1 MRRAYRLK
9 GVVQGVGF
17 RPHVA
22 KVASGFP
29 LSGFVGNDDESVFI
43 EAQGAAS
50 DIDNFMAK
58 MLATLPPLAKV
69 LHTAA
74 CDIADIEGESGFR
87 IVSSRRRSG
96 ARTLIPSD
104 TATCPDCCQEMIDP
118 TNRRYH
124 YPFTTCTNCGP
135 RATIMRDLPY
145 DRDTTTMVKFPM
157 CPACQ
162 AEYTDPK
169 NRRYHAQPVSCFDC
183 GPVLWVSDTANPNLR
198 PPSGDRRPLI
208 AGALDEA
215 RARLLRGEIL
225 AVKGIGGFHL
235 MCDARNEEAVARLR
249 KRKNRGEKPF
259 AVMAPSIE
267 AANRLA
273 RLSDSQ
279 LKELACPAR
288 PIVIAPFGSEY
299 NLAPAVAPGLGD
311 VGILLPY
318 APLHLELLSAD
329 CSDMALVATSGNL
342 AGEPLCFTN
351 EDACERLTRIA
362 DGFVFHDRGIYLPM
376 EDSVF
381 LANPQVTIPS
391 RRSRGYAPL
400 PVALPQV
407 ATAPT
412 LAIGGE
418 LKNTFCLASG
428 DWAHLSGHIGDMGT
442 LASQEALDRAVTQ
455 MLNFQRSQPETVVC
469 DLHPAYSTVTWAS
482 RFASQHDIELLQVQ
496 HHVAHAYSLLAERSH
511 LDPAVVLTV
520 DGTGYGTD
528 GTIWG
533 GEILEIA
540 GNTWQRRTHLPSFS
554 LVGGDRAVRYPW
566 RVALGIAHDWNLD
579 RITQAISTEIGKHQG
594 RSAELELVK
603 SQLDTGFGVVSTT
616 SCGRLFDAAA
626 AILGIC
632 TSVTYEAQAA
642 MELEHAAT
650 TWANAHEQALAQRFG
665 SYRELF
671 EMLAE
676 DDREVGE
683 RAWQF
688 HLGLAQLLGFQA
700 AETAEKAGIKTVGL
714 TGGVALNRLFS
725 SHFMRIMH
733 EDGYEVLTHQAV
745 PPNDGGLSLGQAW
758 AAVLGASEG

>member
-1 MRRAYRLK
+1 MRRAYRLR

-22 KVASGFP
+22 KVATDFP
-29 LSGFVGNDDESVFI
+29 LTGFVGNDDESVFI
-43 EAQGAAS
+43 EAQGTAS
-50 DIDNFMAK
+50 DIENFMTQ
-58 MLATLPPLAKV
+58 MLATLPPLASV
-69 LHTAA
+69 LQCVARE
-74 CDIADIEGESGFR
+74 IPEQEGEQGFR

-96 ARTLIPSD
+96 TRTLIPPD
-104 TATCPDCCQEMIDP
+104 TATCPDCCREMVDP
-118 TNRRYH
+118 NNRRYH
-124 YPFTTCTNCGP
+124 YPFITCTNCGP
-135 RATIMRDLPY
+135 RATIMVDLPY

-157 CPACQ
+157 CPTCQ

-183 GPVLWVSDTANPNLR
+183 GPVLWVSDTTNPNLR
-198 PPSGDRRPLI
+198 PPTGDRRPLI
-208 AGALDEA
+208 AAALSEA
-215 RARLLRGEIL
+215 RARLRRGEIL

-235 MCDARNEEAVARLR
+235 LCDARNQEAVARLR
-249 KRKNRGEKPF
+249 KRKNRGDKPF
-259 AVMAPSIE
+259 AVMAPNIKS
-267 AANRLA
+267 ARRLA
-273 RLSDSQ
+273 ELNGSQ
-279 LKELACPAR
+279 LEELSSPAR
-288 PIVIAPFGSEY
+288 PIVIAPFGSGY
-299 NLAPAVAPGLGD
+299 DLAPAVAPGLGD

-318 APLHLELLSAD
+318 APLHLELLSAE
-329 CSDMALVATSGNL
+329 CTDMALVATSGNL

-351 EDACERLTRIA
+351 EDALARLAGIA
-362 DGFVFHDRGIYLPM
+362 DGFVFHDRDIHLPM

-381 LANPQVTIPS
+381 LANSQVTIPS

-400 PVALPQV
+400 PVALPQ
-407 ATAPT
+407 AAAAPI
-412 LAIGGE
+412 LAVGGE
-418 LKNTFCLASG
+418 LKNSFCLASR
-428 DWAHLSGHIGDMGT
+428 DWAHISGHIGDMGT

-455 MLNFQRSQPETVVC
+455 MLNFQHSRPEKIVC
-469 DLHPAYSTVTWAS
+469 DLHPAYSTVSWAS
-482 RFASQHDIELLQVQ
+482 RFAEQRDIELLQVQ

-511 LDPAVVLTV
+511 LEPAVVVAV

-540 GNTWQRRTHLPSFS
+540 GAAWYRRTHLPSFS

-566 RVALGIAHDWNLD
+566 RVALGIAHDWNLEW
-579 RITQAISTEIGKHQG
+579 ITPKISAEIGDRQG
-594 RSAELELVK
+594 KSAELKLVK
-603 SQLDTGFGVVSTT
+603 SQLNSGFGVVATT

-632 TSVTYEAQAA
+632 TEVTYEAQAA

-650 TWANAHEQALAQRFG
+650 SWANRHIGAPALRFN

-676 DDREVGE
+676 DEREVGE
-683 RAWQF
+683 RAWLF
-688 HLGLAQLLGFQA
+688 HLGLAQLLTTQA
-700 AETAEKAGIKTVGL
+700 EENAQKAGIKTVGL

-725 SHFMRIMH
+725 SHFIGIMR
-733 EDGYEVLTHQAV
+733 EGGYEVLTHKNV

-758 AAVLGASEG
+758 AAVLGAC

>member
-1 MRRAYRLK
+1 MRLAYRLR

-22 KVASGFP
+22 KVATDFP
-29 LSGFVGNDDESVFI
+29 LTGFVGNDDESVFI
-43 EAQGAAS
+43 EAQGTAS
-50 DIDNFMAK
+50 DIENFMTQ
-58 MLATLPPLAKV
+58 MLATLPPLASV
-69 LHTAA
+69 LQCVARQ
-74 CDIADIEGESGFR
+74 IPEQEGEQGFR

-96 ARTLIPSD
+96 TRTLIPPD
-104 TATCPDCCQEMIDP
+104 TATCPDCCREMVDP
-118 TNRRYH
+118 NNRRYH
-124 YPFTTCTNCGP
+124 YPFITCTNCGP
-135 RATIMRDLPY
+135 RATIMVDLPY

-183 GPVLWVSDTANPNLR
+183 GPVLWVSDTTNPNLR
-198 PPSGDRRPLI
+198 PPTGDRRPLI
-208 AGALDEA
+208 AAALSEA
-215 RARLLRGEIL
+215 RARLRRGEIL

-235 MCDARNEEAVARLR
+235 LCDARNQEAVARLR
-249 KRKNRGEKPF
+249 KRKNRGDKPF
-259 AVMAPSIE
+259 AVMAPNIKS
-267 AANRLA
+267 ARRLA
-273 RLSDSQ
+273 ELNGSQ
-279 LKELACPAR
+279 LEELSSPAR
-288 PIVIAPFGSEY
+288 PIVIAPFGSGY
-299 NLAPAVAPGLGD
+299 DLAPAVAPGLGD

-318 APLHLELLSAD
+318 APLHLELLSAE
-329 CSDMALVATSGNL
+329 CTDMALVATSGNL

-351 EDACERLTRIA
+351 EDALARLAGIA
-362 DGFVFHDRGIYLPM
+362 DGFVFHDRDIHLPM

-381 LANPQVTIPS
+381 LANSQVTIPS

-400 PVALPQV
+400 PVALPQ
-407 ATAPT
+407 AAAAPI
-412 LAIGGE
+412 LAVGGE
-418 LKNTFCLASG
+418 LKNSFCLASR
-428 DWAHLSGHIGDMGT
+428 DWAHISGHIGDMGT

-455 MLNFQRSQPETVVC
+455 MLNFQHSRPEKIVC
-469 DLHPAYSTVTWAS
+469 DLHPAYSTVSWAS
-482 RFASQHDIELLQVQ
+482 RFAEQRDIELLQVQ

-511 LDPAVVLTV
+511 LEPAVVVAV

-540 GNTWQRRTHLPSFS
+540 GAAWYRRTHLPSFS

-566 RVALGIAHDWNLD
+566 RVALGIAHDWNLEW
-579 RITQAISTEIGKHQG
+579 ITPKISAEIGDRQG
-594 RSAELELVK
+594 KSAELKLVK
-603 SQLDTGFGVVSTT
+603 SQLNSGFGVVATT

-632 TSVTYEAQAA
+632 TEVTYEAQAA

-650 TWANAHEQALAQRFG
+650 SWANRHIGAPALRFN

-676 DDREVGE
+676 DEREVGE
-683 RAWQF
+683 RAWLF
-688 HLGLAQLLGFQA
+688 HLGLAQLLTTQA
-700 AETAEKAGIKTVGL
+700 EENAQKAGIKTVGL

-725 SHFMRIMH
+725 SHFIGIMR
-733 EDGYEVLTHQAV
+733 EGGYEVLTHKNV

-758 AAVLGASEG
+758 AAVLGAC

>member
-1 MRRAYRLK
+1 MRRAYRLR

-22 KVASGFP
+22 KVATDFP
-29 LSGFVGNDDESVFI
+29 LTGFVGNDDESVFI
-43 EAQGAAS
+43 EAQGTAS
-50 DIDNFMAK
+50 DIENFMAK
-58 MLATLPPLAKV
+58 MLATLPPLASV
-69 LHTAA
+69 LQSVAREIPEQE
-74 CDIADIEGESGFR
+74 DESGFR

-96 ARTLIPSD
+96 ARTLIPPD
-104 TATCPDCCQEMIDP
+104 TATCPDCCQEMADP
-118 TNRRYH
+118 NNRRYH
-124 YPFTTCTNCGP
+124 YPFITCTNCGP
-135 RATIMRDLPY
+135 RATIMMDLPY

-157 CPACQ
+157 CPACR
-162 AEYTDPK
+162 AEYTDPE

-183 GPVLWVSDTANPNLR
+183 GPVLWVSGSQNPVLR
-198 PPSGDRRPLI
+198 PPAGDRRPLI
-208 AGALDEA
+208 AAALAEA
-215 RARLLRGEIL
+215 RARLRRGEIL

-235 MCDARNEEAVARLR
+235 LCDARNQEAVARLR
-249 KRKNRGEKPF
+249 KRKNRGDKPF
-259 AVMAPSIE
+259 AVMAPSVK
-267 AANRLA
+267 AASGLA
-273 RLSDSQ
+273 KLSDSQ
-279 LKELACPAR
+279 LEEFSSPAR
-288 PIVIAPFGSEY
+288 PIAIAPFGSGY
-299 NLAPAVAPGLGD
+299 DLAPAVAPGLGD

-318 APLHLELLSAD
+318 APLHLELLSAE
-329 CSDMALVATSGNL
+329 CSEMALVATSGNL

-351 EDACERLTRIA
+351 EDALARLAGIA
-362 DGFVFHDRGIYLPM
+362 DGFVFHDRDIHLPM

-381 LANPQVTIPS
+381 LANSQVTIPS

-400 PVALPQV
+400 PVALPQ
-407 ATAPT
+407 AAAAPI
-412 LAIGGE
+412 LAVGGE
-418 LKNTFCLASG
+418 LKNSFCLASG
-428 DWAHLSGHIGDMGT
+428 DWAHISGHIGDMGT

-455 MLNFQRSQPETVVC
+455 MLNFQHSRPEKIVC
-469 DLHPAYSTVTWAS
+469 DLHPAYSTVSWAS
-482 RFASQHDIELLQVQ
+482 RFAEQRDIELLQVQ

-511 LDPAVVLTV
+511 LEPAVVVAV

-540 GNTWQRRTHLPSFS
+540 GAAWYRRTHLPSFS

-566 RVALGIAHDWNLD
+566 RVALGIAHDWNLEW
-579 RITQAISTEIGKHQG
+579 ITPKISAEIGDRQG
-594 RSAELELVK
+594 KSAELELVK
-603 SQLDTGFGVVSTT
+603 SQLNSGFGVVATT

-632 TSVTYEAQAA
+632 TEVTYEAQAA

-650 TWANAHEQALAQRFG
+650 SWANRHIGAPALRFN

-676 DDREVGE
+676 EEREVGE

-688 HLGLAQLLGFQA
+688 HLGLAQLLTTQA
-700 AETAEKAGIKTVGL
+700 EENAQKAGIKTVGL

-725 SHFMRIMH
+725 SHFIRIMR
-733 EDGYEVLTHQAV
+733 EGGYEVLTHKTV

-758 AAVLGASEG
+758 AAVLGAC

>member
-1 MRRAYRLK
+1 MRRAYRLR

-22 KVASGFP
+22 KVATDFP
-29 LSGFVGNDDESVFI
+29 LTGFVGNDDESVFI
-43 EAQGAAS
+43 EAQGTAS
-50 DIDNFMAK
+50 DIENFMAK
-58 MLATLPPLAKV
+58 MLATLPPLASV
-69 LHTAA
+69 LQSVAREIPEQE
-74 CDIADIEGESGFR
+74 DESGFR

-96 ARTLIPSD
+96 ARTLIPPD
-104 TATCPDCCQEMIDP
+104 TATCPDCCQEMVDP
-118 TNRRYH
+118 NNRRYH
-124 YPFTTCTNCGP
+124 YPFITCTNCGP
-135 RATIMRDLPY
+135 RATIMMDLPY

-157 CPACQ
+157 CPACR
-162 AEYTDPK
+162 AEYTDPE

-183 GPVLWVSDTANPNLR
+183 GPVLWVSGSQNPVLR
-198 PPSGDRRPLI
+198 PPAGDRRPLI
-208 AGALDEA
+208 AAALAEA
-215 RARLLRGEIL
+215 RARLRRGEIL

-235 MCDARNEEAVARLR
+235 MCDARNQEAVARLR
-249 KRKNRGEKPF
+249 KRKNRGDKPF
-259 AVMAPSIE
+259 AVMAPSVK
-267 AANRLA
+267 AASGLA
-273 RLSDSQ
+273 KLSDSQ
-279 LKELACPAR
+279 LEELSSPAH
-288 PIVIAPFGSEY
+288 PIVIAPFGSGY
-299 NLAPAVAPGLGD
+299 DLAPAVAPGLGD

-318 APLHLELLSAD
+318 APLHLELLSAE
-329 CSDMALVATSGNL
+329 CSEMALVATSGNL

-351 EDACERLTRIA
+351 EDALARLAGIA
-362 DGFVFHDRGIYLPM
+362 DGFVFHDRDIHLPM

-381 LANPQVTIPS
+381 LANSQVTIPS

-400 PVALPQV
+400 PVALPQ
-407 ATAPT
+407 AAAAPI
-412 LAIGGE
+412 LAVGGE
-418 LKNTFCLASG
+418 LKNSFCLASG
-428 DWAHLSGHIGDMGT
+428 DWAHISGHIGDMGT

-455 MLNFQRSQPETVVC
+455 MLNFQHSRPEKIVC
-469 DLHPAYSTVTWAS
+469 DLHPAYSTVSWAS
-482 RFASQHDIELLQVQ
+482 RFADQRGIELLQVQ

-511 LDPAVVLTV
+511 LEPAVVVAV

-540 GNTWQRRTHLPSFS
+540 GAAWYRRTHLPSFS

-566 RVALGIAHDWNLD
+566 RVALGIAHDWNLEW
-579 RITQAISTEIGKHQG
+579 ITPKISAEIGDRQG
-594 RSAELELVK
+594 KSAELELVK
-603 SQLDTGFGVVSTT
+603 SQLNSGFGVVATT

-632 TSVTYEAQAA
+632 TEVTYEAQAA

-650 TWANAHEQALAQRFG
+650 SWANRHIGAPALRFN

-676 DDREVGE
+676 EEREVGE

-688 HLGLAQLLGFQA
+688 HLGLAQLLTTQA
-700 AETAEKAGIKTVGL
+700 EENAQKAGIKTVGL

-725 SHFMRIMH
+725 SHFIRIMR
-733 EDGYEVLTHQAV
+733 EGGYEVLTHKTV

-758 AAVLGASEG
+758 AAVLGAC

>member
-1 MRRAYRLK
+1 MRRAYRLR

-22 KVASGFP
+22 KVAAAFAI
-29 LSGFVGNDDESVFI
+29 SGFVGNDDESVFI

-50 DIDNFMAK
+50 DIENFMTK
-58 MLATLPPLAKV
+58 MLATLPPLARV
-69 LHTAA
+69 LHSA
-74 CDIADIEGESGFR
+74 CQDIPEIEGEDGFR

-96 ARTLIPSD
+96 TRTLIPPD
-104 TATCPDCCQEMIDP
+104 TATCPDCRQEMVDP
-118 TNRRYH
+118 NNRRYH
-124 YPFTTCTNCGP
+124 YPFITCTNCGP

-183 GPVLWVSDTANPNLR
+183 GPVLWVSDTKNPQLR
-198 PPSGDRRPLI
+198 PPAGDRRSLI
-208 AGALDEA
+208 SAALSQA
-215 RARLLRGEIL
+215 RASLRRGEIL

-235 MCDARNEEAVARLR
+235 MCDARNQEAVARLR
-249 KRKNRGEKPF
+249 KRKNRGDKPF
-259 AVMAPSIE
+259 AVMAPSVK
-267 AANRLA
+267 AAQALA
-273 RLSDSQ
+273 QLNAKQVTELSS
-279 LKELACPAR
+279 PAR
-288 PIVIAPFGSEY
+288 PIVIAPFGKGY
-299 NLAPAVAPGLGD
+299 DLAPAVAPGLGD

-318 APLHLELLSAD
+318 APLHLELLSAE
-329 CSDMALVATSGNL
+329 CTEMALVATSGNL

-351 EDACERLTRIA
+351 EDAFERLSRIA
-362 DGFVFHDRGIYLPM
+362 DAFVFHDRDIHLPM

-381 LANPQVTIPS
+381 LASAQVMIPS

-400 PVALPQV
+400 PVALPHA
-407 ATAPT
+407 ATTPI
-412 LAIGGE
+412 LAVGGE

-428 DWAHLSGHIGDMGT
+428 NWAHISGHIGDMGT
-442 LASQEALDRAVTQ
+442 LASQEALDRAVAQ
-455 MLNFQRSQPETVVC
+455 MLNFQHQQPKKVVC
-469 DLHPAYSTVTWAS
+469 DLHPSYSTVSWAS
-482 RFASQHDIELLQVQ
+482 RFADQHGIELVQVQ
-496 HHVAHAYSLLAERSH
+496 HHVAHAYSLLAEHSRR
-511 LDPAVVLTV
+511 DPAVIVAV

-528 GTIWG
+528 STIWG

-540 GNTWQRRTHLPSFS
+540 GSDWHRRAHLPSFS

-579 RITQAISTEIGKHQG
+579 WITQKISAEIGDRQG
-594 RSAELELVK
+594 KNAELELVK
-603 SQLDTGFGVVSTT
+603 SQLNSGFGVVATT

-642 MELEHAAT
+642 MELEYAAT
-650 TWANAHEQALAQRFG
+650 SWANRHIGAPSLRVN

-671 EMLAE
+671 EMLGE

-688 HLGLAQLLGFQA
+688 HLGLAQLLGDQA
-700 AETAEKAGIKTVGL
+700 RESADKAGIKTLGL

-725 SHFMRIMH
+725 SNFICMLH
-733 EDGYEVLTHQAV
+733 EGGYEVLTHKAV
-745 PPNDGGLSLGQAW
+745 PPNDGGLCLGQAW
-758 AAVLGASEG
+758 AAVLGAC

>member
-1 MRRAYRLK
+1 MRRAYRLR

-22 KVASGFP
+22 KVATDFP
-29 LSGFVGNDDESVFI
+29 LTGFVGNDDESVFI
-43 EAQGAAS
+43 EAQGTAS
-50 DIDNFMAK
+50 DIENFMAK
-58 MLATLPPLAKV
+58 MLATLPPLASV
-69 LHTAA
+69 LQSVAREIPEQE
-74 CDIADIEGESGFR
+74 DESGFR

-96 ARTLIPSD
+96 ARTLIPPD
-104 TATCPDCCQEMIDP
+104 TATCPDCCQEMADP
-118 TNRRYH
+118 NNRRYH
-124 YPFTTCTNCGP
+124 YPFITCTNCGP
-135 RATIMRDLPY
+135 RATIMMDLPY

-157 CPACQ
+157 CPACR
-162 AEYTDPK
+162 AEYTDPE

-183 GPVLWVSDTANPNLR
+183 GPVLWVSGSQNPVLR
-198 PPSGDRRPLI
+198 PPAGDRRPLI
-208 AGALDEA
+208 AAALAEA
-215 RARLLRGEIL
+215 RARLRRGEIL

-235 MCDARNEEAVARLR
+235 MCDARNQEAVARLR
-249 KRKNRGEKPF
+249 KRKNRGDKPF
-259 AVMAPSIE
+259 AVMAPSVK
-267 AANRLA
+267 AASGLA
-273 RLSDSQ
+273 KLSDSQ
-279 LKELACPAR
+279 LEELSSPAR
-288 PIVIAPFGSEY
+288 PIVIAPFGSGY
-299 NLAPAVAPGLGD
+299 DLAPAVAPGLGD

-318 APLHLELLSAD
+318 APLHLELLSAE
-329 CSDMALVATSGNL
+329 CSEMALVATSGNL

-351 EDACERLTRIA
+351 EDALARLAGIA
-362 DGFVFHDRGIYLPM
+362 DGFVFHDRDIHLPM

-381 LANPQVTIPS
+381 LANSQVTIPS

-400 PVALPQV
+400 PVALPQ
-407 ATAPT
+407 AAAAPI
-412 LAIGGE
+412 LAVGGE
-418 LKNTFCLASG
+418 LKNSFCLASG
-428 DWAHLSGHIGDMGT
+428 DWAHISGHIGDMGT

-455 MLNFQRSQPETVVC
+455 MLNFQHSRPEKIVC
-469 DLHPAYSTVTWAS
+469 DLHPAYSTVSWAS
-482 RFASQHDIELLQVQ
+482 RFADQRDIELSQVQ

-511 LDPAVVLTV
+511 LEPAVVVAV

-540 GNTWQRRTHLPSFS
+540 GAAWYRRTHLPSFS

-566 RVALGIAHDWNLD
+566 RVALGIAHDWNLEW
-579 RITQAISTEIGKHQG
+579 ITPKISAEIGDRQDK
-594 RSAELELVK
+594 SAELKLVK
-603 SQLDTGFGVVSTT
+603 SQLNSGFGVVATT

-632 TSVTYEAQAA
+632 TEVTYEAQAA

-650 TWANAHEQALAQRFG
+650 SWANRHIGAPALRFN

-676 DDREVGE
+676 EEREVGE

-688 HLGLAQLLGFQA
+688 HLGLAQLLTTQA
-700 AETAEKAGIKTVGL
+700 EENAQKAGIKTVGL

-725 SHFMRIMH
+725 SHFIRIMR
-733 EDGYEVLTHQAV
+733 EGGYEVLTHKTV

-758 AAVLGASEG
+758 AAVLGAC

>member
-1 MRRAYRLK
+1 MRRAYRLR

-22 KVASGFP
+22 KVATDFP
-29 LSGFVGNDDESVFI
+29 LTGFVGNDDESVFI
-43 EAQGAAS
+43 EAQGTAS
-50 DIDNFMAK
+50 DIENFMAK
-58 MLATLPPLAKV
+58 MLATLPPLASV
-69 LHTAA
+69 LQSVAREIPEQE
-74 CDIADIEGESGFR
+74 DESGFR

-96 ARTLIPSD
+96 ARTLIPPD
-104 TATCPDCCQEMIDP
+104 TATCPDCCQEMADP
-118 TNRRYH
+118 NNRRYH
-124 YPFTTCTNCGP
+124 YPFITCTNCGP
-135 RATIMRDLPY
+135 RATIMMDLPY

-157 CPACQ
+157 CPACR
-162 AEYTDPK
+162 AEYTDPE

-183 GPVLWVSDTANPNLR
+183 GPVLWVSGSQNPVLR
-198 PPSGDRRPLI
+198 PPAGDRRPLI
-208 AGALDEA
+208 AAALAEA
-215 RARLLRGEIL
+215 RARLRRGEIL

-235 MCDARNEEAVARLR
+235 LCDARNQEAVARLR
-249 KRKNRGEKPF
+249 KRKNRGDKPF
-259 AVMAPSIE
+259 AVMAPSVK
-267 AANRLA
+267 AASGLA
-273 RLSDSQ
+273 KLSDSQ
-279 LKELACPAR
+279 LEELSSPAC
-288 PIVIAPFGSEY
+288 PIVIAPFGSGY
-299 NLAPAVAPGLGD
+299 DLAPAVAPGLGD

-318 APLHLELLSAD
+318 APLHLELLSAE
-329 CSDMALVATSGNL
+329 CSEMALVATSGNL

-351 EDACERLTRIA
+351 EDALARLAGIA
-362 DGFVFHDRGIYLPM
+362 DGFVFHDRDIHLPM

-381 LANPQVTIPS
+381 LANSQVTIPS

-400 PVALPQV
+400 PVALPQ
-407 ATAPT
+407 AAAAPI
-412 LAIGGE
+412 LAVGGE
-418 LKNTFCLASG
+418 LKNSFCLASG
-428 DWAHLSGHIGDMGT
+428 DWAHISGHIGDMGT

-455 MLNFQRSQPETVVC
+455 MLNFQHSRPEKIVC
-469 DLHPAYSTVTWAS
+469 DLHPAYSTVSWAS
-482 RFASQHDIELLQVQ
+482 RFAEQRDIELLQVQ

-511 LDPAVVLTV
+511 LEPAVVVAV

-540 GNTWQRRTHLPSFS
+540 GAAWYRRTHLPSFS

-566 RVALGIAHDWNLD
+566 RVALGIAHDWNLEW
-579 RITQAISTEIGKHQG
+579 ITPKISAEIGDRQG
-594 RSAELELVK
+594 KSAELKLVK
-603 SQLDTGFGVVSTT
+603 SQLNSGFGVVATT

-632 TSVTYEAQAA
+632 TEVTYEAQAA

-650 TWANAHEQALAQRFG
+650 SWANRHIGAPALRFN

-676 DDREVGE
+676 EEREVGE

-688 HLGLAQLLGFQA
+688 HLGLAQLLTTQA
-700 AETAEKAGIKTVGL
+700 EENAQKAGIKTVGL

-725 SHFMRIMH
+725 SHFIRIMR
-733 EDGYEVLTHQAV
+733 EGGYEVLTHKTV

-758 AAVLGASEG
+758 AAVLGAC

>member
-1 MRRAYRLK
+1 MRRAYRLR

-22 KVASGFP
+22 KVATDFP
-29 LSGFVGNDDESVFI
+29 LTGFVGNDDESVFI
-43 EAQGAAS
+43 EAQGTAS
-50 DIDNFMAK
+50 DIENFMAK
-58 MLATLPPLAKV
+58 MLATLPPLASV
-69 LHTAA
+69 LQSVAREIPEQE
-74 CDIADIEGESGFR
+74 DESGFR

-96 ARTLIPSD
+96 ARTLIPPD
-104 TATCPDCCQEMIDP
+104 TATCPDCCQEMVDP
-118 TNRRYH
+118 NNRRYH
-124 YPFTTCTNCGP
+124 YPFITCTNCGP
-135 RATIMRDLPY
+135 RATIMMDLPY

-157 CPACQ
+157 CPACR
-162 AEYTDPK
+162 AEYTDPE

-183 GPVLWVSDTANPNLR
+183 GPVLWVSGSQNPVLR
-198 PPSGDRRPLI
+198 PPAGDRRPLI
-208 AGALDEA
+208 AAALAEA
-215 RARLLRGEIL
+215 RARLRRGEIL

-235 MCDARNEEAVARLR
+235 MCDARNQEAVARLR
-249 KRKNRGEKPF
+249 KRKNRGDKPF
-259 AVMAPSIE
+259 AVMAPSVK
-267 AANRLA
+267 AASGLA
-273 RLSDSQ
+273 KLSDSQ
-279 LKELACPAR
+279 LEELSSPAR
-288 PIVIAPFGSEY
+288 PIVIAPFGSGY
-299 NLAPAVAPGLGD
+299 DLAPAVAPGLGD

-318 APLHLELLSAD
+318 APLHLELLSAE
-329 CSDMALVATSGNL
+329 CSEMALVATSGNL

-351 EDACERLTRIA
+351 EDALARLAGIA
-362 DGFVFHDRGIYLPM
+362 DGFVFHDRDIHLPM

-381 LANPQVTIPS
+381 LANSQVTIPS

-400 PVALPQV
+400 PVALPQ
-407 ATAPT
+407 AAAAPI
-412 LAIGGE
+412 LAVGGE
-418 LKNTFCLASG
+418 LKNSFCLASG
-428 DWAHLSGHIGDMGT
+428 DWAHISGHIGDMGT

-455 MLNFQRSQPETVVC
+455 MLNFQHSRPEKIVC
-469 DLHPAYSTVTWAS
+469 DLHPAYSTVSWAS
-482 RFASQHDIELLQVQ
+482 RFAEQRDIELLQVQ

-511 LDPAVVLTV
+511 LEPAVVVAV

-540 GNTWQRRTHLPSFS
+540 GAAWYRRTHLPSFS

-566 RVALGIAHDWNLD
+566 RVALGIAHDWNLEW
-579 RITQAISTEIGKHQG
+579 ITPKISAEIGDRQG
-594 RSAELELVK
+594 KSAELELVK
-603 SQLDTGFGVVSTT
+603 SQLNSGFGVVATT

-632 TSVTYEAQAA
+632 TEVTYEAQAA

-650 TWANAHEQALAQRFG
+650 SWANRHIGAPALRFN

-676 DDREVGE
+676 EEREVGE

-688 HLGLAQLLGFQA
+688 HLGLAQLLTTQA
-700 AETAEKAGIKTVGL
+700 EENAQKAGIKTVGL

-725 SHFMRIMH
+725 SHFIRIMR
-733 EDGYEVLTHQAV
+733 EGGYEVLTHKTV

-758 AAVLGASEG
+758 AAVLGAC